1 LIDRHD
7 NELKEEVE
15 MLKRELETT
24 KARCERAER
33 EKSDILLRRLAS
45 MDTTSN
51 RTAGWYSI
59 YSLCLSD
66 QSPVHKTTF
75 CF

>member
-1 LIDRHD
+1 MSTTTETTETTLIDRHD

-59 YSLCLSD
+59 YTL
-66 QSPVHKTTF
+66 
-75 CF
+75 